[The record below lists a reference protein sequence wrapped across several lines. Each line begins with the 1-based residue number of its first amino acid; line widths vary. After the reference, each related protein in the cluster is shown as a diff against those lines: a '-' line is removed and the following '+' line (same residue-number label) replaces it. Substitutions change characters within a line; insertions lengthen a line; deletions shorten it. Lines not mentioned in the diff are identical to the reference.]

1 MDYNDGKDCY
11 QRKGKYIW
19 LTSLYFIICAQI
31 SVWLGQGA
39 LEDTS
44 PCVLVEKITSFW
56 IFNRD
61 FKHQKIF
68 IFMKPSHLF
77 IGNIAIKIAV
87 WNLFQ
92 SLLSLEKRNHGILKI
107 LTTFQIVSWK
117 LKEIWVLL
125 NNKRYETNQVRF
137 SLTKAQAFLIFKSSE
152 NKYVYIY
159 YIVVVYVSFDVE
171 TFI

>member
-19 LTSLYFIICAQI
+19 HTSLYFIICSQI

-68 IFMKPSHLF
+68 KFMKPSCLF
-77 IGNIAIKIAV
+77 IGNIAIKIAA

-107 LTTFQIVSWK
+107 LTIFQNNSEKFEYFWITRDVK
-117 LKEIWVLL
+117 LIRLD
-125 NNKRYETNQVRF
+125 
-137 SLTKAQAFLIFKSSE
+137 SH
-152 NKYVYIY
+152 
-159 YIVVVYVSFDVE
+159 
-171 TFI
+171 